1 MPDRKTILGIVA
13 EYDPFHNGHAL
24 HLSESRKAVR
34 PDAVYIALSPCL
46 KQRGELSML
55 SPFDR
60 AACAVHEGAD
70 AVFAMPVLWTV
81 RDAEHY
87 AFGAVHLLAGLGI
100 THLAFGAETPD
111 LRLLNGVADLLE
123 DSPPRFKETL
133 NLHLSGGEGYPAALS
148 AAVNDCLPEA
158 GAVLSRPNNI
168 LAVCY
173 LRALRRMH
181 SPVIPVVIPRR
192 GEYHDPDIRTDIPS
206 ASALRE
212 SLSRG
217 IYIPALAAMPAF
229 SAERTRAAFLNR
241 RIPDFRKLDTLLI
254 SKLRTAGL
262 SELPDLS
269 EGLENALKKAASLC
283 SSRDQLLQYLS
294 TRRYPGA
301 RISRLM
307 AAAML
312 DFTRARLESLVP
324 PDRTLLLSL
333 RKGTSLSDRWK
344 DLPVHIHTS
353 PAEWKKAADPEDLAA
368 WRLWA
373 VCCGLP
379 DSIPF
384 SEKIYTE

>member
-1 MPDRKTILGIVA
+1 MSDRKKVLGIVA

-24 HLSESRKAVR
+24 HLREARKAVC

-70 AVFAMPVLWTV
+70 AVFALPVLWTV

-87 AFGAVHLLAGLGI
+87 ALGAVSMLTGLGV

-111 LRLLNGVADLLE
+111 CALLDSIACLLE
-123 DSPPRFKETL
+123 DSPLQLTDSL
-133 NLHLSGGEGYPAALS
+133 NRRLAEGTGYPAALS
-148 AAVNDCLPEA
+148 AAVSECMPEA
-158 GAVLSRPNNI
+158 GAVLAQPNNI

-173 LRALRRMH
+173 LRALHRLH
-181 SPVIPVVIPRR
+181 SSAVPVIIPRR
-192 GEYHDPDIRTDIPS
+192 GSYRSPDLRAEMPS
-206 ASALRE
+206 ASALRG

-217 IYIPALAAMPAF
+217 IYLPAMASMPVF
-229 SAERTRAAFLNR
+229 SADRVKAAFLNR
-241 RIPDFRKLDTLLI
+241 RIPDPRKLDTLLI
-254 SKLRTAGL
+254 GRLRSSDL
-262 SELPDLS
+262 SALPDLS
-269 EGLENALKKAASLC
+269 EGLENAVRKAAAVC
-283 SSRDQLLQYLS
+283 TSRDQLLQHLS
-294 TRRYPGA
+294 GRRYPGA

-307 AAAML
+307 ISAML
-312 DFTRARLESLVP
+312 DIRRTRLDSLSL
-324 PDRTLLLSL
+324 PDRTLLLAL
-333 RKGTSLSDRWK
+333 RKSTACSDGWK

-379 DSIPF
+379 DTVPF
-384 SEKIYTE
+384 SERIYTE